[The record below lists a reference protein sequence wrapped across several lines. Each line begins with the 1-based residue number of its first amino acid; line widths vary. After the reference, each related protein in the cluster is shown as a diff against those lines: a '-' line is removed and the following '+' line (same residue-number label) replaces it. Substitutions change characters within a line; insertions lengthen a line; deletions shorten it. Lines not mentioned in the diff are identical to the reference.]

1 MLGKY
6 PHLSLAAFPL
16 LLVGAGL
23 LVDPLGDI
31 VMGLFAIVQAPSLL
45 LTDYLAVGGAG
56 ATLVNA
62 GLCGLIAVWLIY
74 QNKINVNGPFT
85 AAVYTVI
92 GFAFF
97 GKNIVNIWPVLAGVW
112 LYARYIRTGFRDY
125 LLVGLFG
132 TTLAPLASYLAVGAG
147 LPYLYAIPLGVLGGV
162 VSGFVL
168 PPLASHM
175 LRFHDGFNIYNI
187 GFTGGI
193 VGSFLSAVFRGF
205 GLHIEAGE
213 ILTDEYSRMLGILLN
228 GCFVAMIGIGL
239 WRARKEPGELRD
251 AVRSI
256 YKSSGRLVSDFMRIG
271 NQEATIINMGVMG
284 LVSSAFVLLLGGAF
298 NGPVIGGMLTVV
310 GFAAFGKHLKNC
322 LPILIGVTLA
332 SFITQW
338 ETGATA
344 VIIAGLFGTTLAP
357 VAGQFGFRA
366 GVAAG
371 FFHLCVVMN
380 VGWLHGGMNLYN
392 NGFAGGFVA
401 SFLVPVFVS
410 LKRKDKNNAR

>member
-1 MLGKY
+1 MG
-6 PHLSLAAFPL
+6 LAAFPL
-16 LLVGAGL
+16 LLVGTGL
-23 LVDPLGDI
+23 ALDPLPVILSGLAEI
-31 VMGLFAIVQAPSLL
+31 VRSPSLL
-45 LTDYLAVGGAG
+45 LTDYLAVGGVG
-56 ATLVNA
+56 AALVNA
-62 GLCGLIAVWLIY
+62 GLCGVAAVWLMSR
-74 QNKINVNGPFT
+74 NKINVNGPFT

-97 GKNIVNIWPVLAGVW
+97 GKNIINIWPILGGVA
-112 LYARYIRTGFRDY
+112 LYARYIRTEFRDY

-147 LPYLYAIPLGVLGGV
+147 LPYHYSIPLGIVGGV

-205 GLHIEAGE
+205 NLHIEAGE
-213 ILTDEYSRMLGILLN
+213 ILTDAYSRVLGTLLN
-228 GCFVAMIGIGL
+228 ACFAAMIAIGL
-239 WRARKEPGELRD
+239 WRARSNYPELRD
-251 AVRSI
+251 AFRAI

-271 NQEATIINMGVMG
+271 SQEATIINMGLMG
-284 LVSSAFVLLLGGAF
+284 WVSSAFVLLLGGVF
-298 NGPVIGGMLTVV
+298 NGPVIGGILTVV

-338 ETGATA
+338 DTRTTI

-401 SFLVPVFVS
+401 SFLVPLFVG
-410 LKRKDKNNAR
+410 LKRKDKSNAR